1 MCEGPGAGMLAW
13 PECREGGTV
22 RQPRGD
28 DLCLKGEVG
37 SLPLHLFPLHFS
49 SLYTFVNVT
58 MVWLHLNAS
67 EIKSLMLIV
76 LSDAKASFV
85 FGSFLQNAVC
95 EFQGRI

>member
-37 SLPLHLFPLHFS
+37 SLPLHLFLLHFS
-49 SLYTFVNVT
+49 SLSVYFCESHYG
-58 MVWLHLNAS
+58 L
-67 EIKSLMLIV
+67 
-76 LSDAKASFV
+76 ASFK
-85 FGSFLQNAVC
+85 C
-95 EFQGRI
+95 I